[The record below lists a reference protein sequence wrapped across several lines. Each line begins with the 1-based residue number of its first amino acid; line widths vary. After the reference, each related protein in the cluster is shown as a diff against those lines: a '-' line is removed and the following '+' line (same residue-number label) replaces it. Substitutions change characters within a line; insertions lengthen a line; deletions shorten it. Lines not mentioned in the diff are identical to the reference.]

1 LSELFVN
8 ALKIGGSLCLL
19 SGVLYAASLW
29 SRRARLHPEISR
41 KFIHVGLG
49 LYCLTFPLQFAHTWQ
64 VALTCALAIGVFALA
79 RGRLRLTLGAGLHA
93 VARRSYGE
101 MYFALAVVLLFA
113 QRQLSTGASNFGDV
127 LYVLPIAILTVSD
140 AAAALIGARFGRLR
154 FAVAEGTKSCE
165 GVAAFA
171 VSAWV
176 LSFAALASFTAMSAT
191 DAMLVGA
198 VVALVGAAIEA
209 LSGHGLD
216 NLLVPLGVHVALIA
230 VTAGGQLNW
239 IAVCA
244 LLAATLLALATII
257 HRRRS
262 MPAGAP

>member
-1 LSELFVN
+1 MSELVVSV
-8 ALKIGGSLCLL
+8 LKIGGSLCLL
-19 SGVLYAASLW
+19 SGVLYAATAW
-29 SRRARLHPEISR
+29 PRRARQHPETTR

-49 LYCLTFPLQFAHTWQ
+49 LYCLTFPLLFGHTWQ
-64 VALTCALAIGVFALA
+64 VALTCALAVGVFALA
-79 RGRLRLTLGAGLHA
+79 RGRLRSTLGAGLHA

-113 QRQLSTGASNFGDV
+113 QRHLSAGASNLADV
-127 LYVLPIAILTVSD
+127 PYLLPIAILTISD

-154 FAVAEGTKSCE
+154 FAVAGGTKSCE

-171 VSAWV
+171 ASAWL
-176 LSFAALASFTAMSAT
+176 LSFATLTSFTAMSAA
-191 DAMLVGA
+191 DAVLVGA

-216 NLLVPLGVHVALIA
+216 NLFVPLGVHVALIS
-230 VTAGGQLNW
+230 VTADGQANW

-244 LLAATLLALATII
+244 LLAATLLALAMIVS
-257 HRRRS
+257 RRRL